1 VTHDVLVVG
10 AGVTGASAAFHLAQR
25 RAGEVLVLDRGAA
38 GSGMSSRSS
47 ALIRMHYT
55 FAPEVQLAV
64 RSDAMFSRWPDVVG
78 AVGFVKRTGFA
89 RIVIPGEE
97 SNLRENVK
105 MQQSLGAD
113 TRIVTGEELAEIAP
127 GLAVDDVAEAAYEP
141 NGGFGDGAVA
151 AGDFVAAARRAG
163 VSFRPRSQIRSLLTA
178 GDRVI
183 GVETDDGAEHA
194 GTVVLATG
202 VWSRPLLSGIGFHA
216 PIECELHHVAILRNG
231 HAGGAPIACI
241 DSVTASY
248 FRPEGSGE
256 TTLVGSFTGGRP
268 ATPEDA
274 DAPADQDSLAELA
287 EAASR
292 RVPALEEAGVARGV
306 RGVYDMTPDARPMI
320 GRLPGLEGLVIAA
333 GFSGMGFKISPAVG
347 EAVADLVVGDGP
359 TWIDMHPFRPNRF
372 AEGDLVV
379 PPFPYSDD

>member
-1 VTHDVLVVG
+1 MTHDVIVVG
-10 AGVTGASAAFHLAQR
+10 SGVTGASTAFQLAER
-25 RAGEVLVLDRGAA
+25 RAGDVLVLDQGAA

-55 FAPEVQLAV
+55 FPPEVQLAV
-64 RSDAMFSRWPDVVG
+64 RSDGIFSRWPEVVG
-78 AVGFVKRTGFA
+78 AGGVVKRTGFA
-89 RIVIPGEE
+89 RIVMPGEE

-127 GLAVDDVAEAAYEP
+127 GLLVDDVAEAAYEP
-141 NGGFGDGAVA
+141 NGGFGDGAVV
-151 AGDFVAAARRAG
+151 AGDFMAAARRRG
-163 VSFRPRSQIRSLLTA
+163 VRFRPGTPIRALLTE
-178 GDRVI
+178 GDRVV
-183 GVETDDGAEHA
+183 GVETDDGPEHA

-202 VWSRPLLSGIGFHA
+202 VWSRPLLRDIGFHA

-231 HAGGAPIACI
+231 PAGGAPLACI
-241 DSVTASY
+241 DSVTATY

-256 TTLVGSFTGGRP
+256 TTLVGSFEGGRP
-268 ATPEDA
+268 AAPADA
-274 DAPADQDSLAELA
+274 DAPVDQDALAELA

-292 RVPALEEAGVARGV
+292 RLPALEEAGVARGV

-320 GRLPGLEGLVIAA
+320 GRLPGLEGLVVAV

-359 TWIDMHPFRPNRF
+359 SWIDMHPFRPNRF

-379 PPFPYSDD
+379 PPFPYADD